1 MRESPATESDNAVI
15 GIEEELRGELI
26 PGVPDLLARIDLLTT
41 TSDTLVVTDFKTA
54 RSRWSQSQAENSA
67 DQLLLYSELARRM
80 LPDMEVRL
88 RFLVLTKTK
97 SPAVEAFDV
106 DVSSQR
112 VQRTVTA
119 VEHTWRAIEAGH
131 FYPAPERSTDSVFLR
146 RVYLDLVGMIP
157 TYEETTA
164 FLDDTDP
171 NKREKLIDKLLADPR
186 YARNQAQV
194 WDVSLLGRNP
204 KGIRQT
210 NRDAFRKWLAT
221 HFEQNVPYD
230 RIVHKLLKAE
240 EDNSKLCGWRHITF
254 RVGC

>member
-1 MRESPATESDNAVI
+1 MDSNQRPLTCHLRLATFNLQLATCILCLLPTLTRAEDA
-15 GIEEELRGELI
+15 LRVTIDRDIKAAWAKEK
-26 PGVPDLLARIDLLTT
+26 LA
-41 TSDTLVVTDFKTA
+41 A
-54 RSRWSQSQAENSA
+54 A
-67 DQLLLYSELARRM
+67 
-80 LPDMEVRL
+80 
-88 RFLVLTKTK
+88 
-97 SPAVEAFDV
+97 
-106 DVSSQR
+106 
-112 VQRTVTA
+112 
-119 VEHTWRAIEAGH
+119 
-131 FYPAPERSTDSVFLR
+131 ERSTDSVFLR
-146 RVYLDLVGMIP
+146 RIYLDLIGMIP

-164 FLDDTDP
+164 FLADTDL